1 MKRKRKSRSLKR
13 EIRDLL
19 IITAI
24 IPLILITII
33 NFIILSNSHE
43 KLNTIRDTGKINLL
57 KENLNKNHS
66 KTKKDLEALSDNE
79 NFKKIIKSNYE
90 EKIWIQKNL
99 ENYMKTTDDILSLY
113 IGTKSGEFYI
123 TPNED
128 IDKNYDPTERDWY
141 KNAINNSN
149 VVMMSEPYV
158 DNTNNKTVI
167 TYSKA
172 ILNEKGE
179 IIGVIAID
187 KDLKKVSSLLDS
199 LDSKQ
204 GSVANIISE
213 NGTIVGSK
221 DTTLIGKTYNEISW
235 IKDVLNSSSN
245 KQEYINI
252 DGTYY
257 SMIKSIDEGSNLNI
271 VIFTPINEL
280 LKEYISGVLIPI
292 GIVILVLIAVG
303 ILSKIYSKLLRDPII
318 EVVRILNNLEN
329 GDFTENITIKDIY
342 NEEVNSMLKALNC
355 LVKDMIILLSGVKE
369 ATNKVN
375 IGTTTL
381 FDIIVESSHV
391 GHEITSS
398 VQEIAEGATNQSG
411 QLDESVKIVSELEN
425 EVNKSITSSKK
436 MLDTSREVKELSYDG
451 KIAINKLGEKYE
463 ENLKANNNITNKVD
477 LLTEKSNEVYI
488 IIEAIKSITE
498 QTNLLAL
505 NASIEA
511 ARAGEFGRG
520 FAVVADEVRKLA
532 EESAKSATEINY
544 VLDEIKN
551 SINELYKDT
560 IVTTKISKETEESL
574 IVTREKFNIIEN
586 SIGDLENNIN
596 EVSESLEKINTSKD
610 YVVYKISEV
619 SAVGQETA
627 AITEEVSAATEEQ
640 LAGLQEMENQA
651 QELKS
656 SVNILEKLVDKFK
669 ID

>member
-1 MKRKRKSRSLKR
+1 MRSHFSPQQ
-13 EIRDLL
+13 IYLL
-19 IITAI
+19 INYIY
-24 IPLILITII
+24 
-33 NFIILSNSHE
+33 
-43 KLNTIRDTGKINLL
+43 LL
-57 KENLNKNHS
+57 L
-66 KTKKDLEALSDNE
+66 
-79 NFKKIIKSNYE
+79 
-90 EKIWIQKNL
+90 
-99 ENYMKTTDDILSLY
+99 
-113 IGTKSGEFYI
+113 
-123 TPNED
+123 
-128 IDKNYDPTERDWY
+128 
-141 KNAINNSN
+141 
-149 VVMMSEPYV
+149 
-158 DNTNNKTVI
+158 
-167 TYSKA
+167 
-172 ILNEKGE
+172 
-179 IIGVIAID
+179 
-187 KDLKKVSSLLDS
+187 
-199 LDSKQ
+199 
-204 GSVANIISE
+204 
-213 NGTIVGSK
+213 
-221 DTTLIGKTYNEISW
+221 
-235 IKDVLNSSSN
+235 
-245 KQEYINI
+245 
-252 DGTYY
+252 
-257 SMIKSIDEGSNLNI
+257 
-271 VIFTPINEL
+271 
-280 LKEYISGVLIPI
+280 
-292 GIVILVLIAVG
+292 
-303 ILSKIYSKLLRDPII
+303 
-318 EVVRILNNLEN
+318 
-329 GDFTENITIKDIY
+329 Y
-342 NEEVNSMLKALNC
+342 NEEVNSMLKALNS
-355 LVKDMIILLSGVKE
+355 LVKDMIVLLSGVKE

-381 FDIIVESSHV
+381 FDIIVESTNV
-391 GHEITSS
+391 GDEITSS
-398 VQEIAEGATNQSG
+398 VQEIAEGATNQAG

-451 KIAINKLGEKYE
+451 KIAINRLGEKYE

-544 VLDEIKN
+544 VLDEIKS

-560 IVTTKISKETEESL
+560 IITTKINKETEESL
-574 IVTREKFNIIEN
+574 IVTREKFDIIES
-586 SIGDLENNIN
+586 SIGDLEKDIN
-596 EVSESLEKINTSKD
+596 EVSESLVKINTSKD